1 MIFVKVDD
9 GQVTDEEFFIFFVSI
24 RVFASSNIRI
34 VTKFATDNVTNS
46 DIIFI
51 LYYFLGRNYEL

>member
-9 GQVTDEEFFIFFVSI
+9 GQVTDEEFSIFFVAI
-24 RVFASSNIRI
+24 HVFASSNIRI
-34 VTKFATDNVTNS
+34 VTKSATDNVTNS